1 MLVLIWLTIR
11 KNHVSELNPNVPGVH
26 PEDETSLAESARDSA
41 PAQPEQPS
49 TEDAKTG
56 TLLPARDDRPSAIT
70 GCHAIEKLLGPIAE
84 EFELYLDQHGTAQ
97 LERKGASIAYRVG
110 SNQATQML
118 RMAFLDHGDNPSDY
132 ELASINNALIARAQA
147 AGILRPVSLRVAPFE
162 DGVEL
167 DVSDAGN
174 TRIRVTPG
182 KVEVISSGS
191 LTTFR
196 RPPSMRALPTP
207 ADQGDWNLLRP
218 YVNLDAVAYILLV
231 AYLTFTLVS
240 PKADGITFLI
250 LLLLGDQGSGKSS
263 LTRII
268 QRFLDPTA
276 VGLQAFPKSERD
288 LAIAVQQSHVVAFDN
303 LRAFKPAMADALCRV
318 STGGAFA
325 TRRLYS
331 DDEQMVH
338 RLHCGLIL
346 NGLHAFIDQP
356 DLAQR
361 CLPLMLRPL
370 DENDRRED
378 AEMMA
383 ELQADTPVIFRGLLD
398 LAAEIMLRLPAA
410 QVVAPERVIAFSRW
424 LAGMELV
431 HGAPVGTYQHTYRDA
446 LSVGMLDALLENPLA
461 AAVLTFANSLP
472 EGKWSGTPRALYQEL
487 CDLSSH
493 RTVYARD
500 WPRNHI
506 SMGKRLRSLQA
517 GLLRQGVDLRYPR
530 GHNRSVHILRIGGP
544 GHE

>member
-1 MLVLIWLTIR
+1 M
-11 KNHVSELNPNVPGVH
+11 SELNPNVPGVH

-276 VGLQAFPKSERD
+276 VGLQALPKSQRD
-288 LAIAVQQSHVVAFDN
+288 LAIAVQQGHVIAFDN
-303 LRAFKPAMADALCRV
+303 LRSFTPAMADALCRV
-318 STGGAFA
+318 STGGAFP
-325 TRRLYS
+325 TRRLFT
-331 DDEQMVH
+331 DDEQVVH

-346 NGLHAFIDQP
+346 NGLHTFIDQP

-361 CLPLMLRPL
+361 CLPLTLKPL
-370 DENDRRED
+370 EENDRRED

-383 ELQADTPVIFRGLLD
+383 ALKADTPAIFRGLLD
-398 LAAEIMLRLPAA
+398 LAADIMLRLPEAE
-410 QVVAPERVIAFSRW
+410 VVAPERVISFSKW

-431 HGAPVGTYQHTYRDA
+431 HGAPIGVYQQAYRDA
-446 LSVGMLDALLENPLA
+446 LSVGMLDALLEDPLA
-461 AAVLTFANSLP
+461 SVVLTFANTLP
-472 EGKWSGTPRALYQEL
+472 GGRWSGTPRALYQEL
-487 CDLSSH
+487 CDTASH
-493 RTVYARD
+493 RTVYSRD
-500 WPRNHI
+500 WPRNEI
-506 SMGKRLRSLQA
+506 AMGKQLRSLQA
-517 GLLRQGVDLRYPR
+517 GLQRQGVDVLFSR
-530 GHNRSVHILRIGGP
+530 GRERSVTIVRMEGAGD
-544 GHE
+544 E